1 MGILLQLYIKNLLTC
16 CGYCSPTEDR
26 NAYQAVRSIQRS
38 CRYLIQYPLVIP
50 PQNHNHTNANTGN
63 SFLTNLFGSNKDN
76 GHTPT
81 SSQQQRLT
89 KPRRVRMIVQDS
101 DVDGQPILC
110 IIPLQNSNPRNPS
123 TNTCADTSS
132 HIDST
137 TTTIKLRRID
147 KVQLDGDQIVLY
159 GKTKQPQPQQQ
170 QQRKNHPS
178 TSTAVELLRFSI
190 VLHQL
195 DDDNNDDDDAL
206 NEDGE
211 RTDTAPT
218 GSNSN
223 SSSNDTVLV
232 STDTRN
238 TMVHYW
244 MVLVEWERQRRLKLK
259 TKATNKSTTNT
270 ATNVDDADSDSE
282 ETDDIHNNNK
292 NSNSNFITRHTQKI
306 QHYAQ
311 REIELQRTK
320 RQREVRKAQL
330 LSQTNGGLK
339 YTALA
344 MATNQQ
350 QQQQQLPSPK

>member
-50 PQNHNHTNANTGN
+50 PQNHNHSNANTGN

-76 GHTPT
+76 GHTST

-110 IIPLQNSNPRNPS
+110 IIPLQNSNPSNTSSS
-123 TNTCADTSS
+123 TNTCTDTNS
-132 HIDST
+132 HTDST

-159 GKTKQPQPQQQ
+159 GKTKQQQ